1 MKKFTGFLKKAKG
14 FLATKGKDVGQ
25 LAINAA
31 TGNFKGVIK
40 EIGDVLG
47 TDLSEEGKA
56 LSEEFQLKIKEFEV
70 EHDRLMMEDRK
81 SARDMQ
87 KESLKQGGK
96 LSKNFIYY
104 LAAFWSVVGA
114 TFMIF
119 SFFIVVPEGN
129 THLVDTL
136 EGFILG
142 NIVASI
148 IAFFYGGMNKN

>member
-1 MKKFTGFLKKAKG
+1 MKKFNSFLNKAKV
-14 FLATKGKDVGQ
+14 FLASKGKDVGQ

-47 TDLSEEGKA
+47 ADLSPEGHA
-56 LSEEFQLKIKEFEV
+56 LSEEFKLKIKEFEL
-70 EHDRLMMEDRK
+70 EHERLIMEDRN

-87 KESLKQGGK
+87 EEALKQGGS
-96 LSKNFIYY
+96 LAKNFIYY
-104 LAAFWSVVGA
+104 LAAFWSVIGA
-114 TFMIF
+114 TFVIL
-119 SFFIVVPEGN
+119 SFFVVVPEGN

-148 IAFFYGGMNKN
+148 IAFFYGGMNDN

>member
-25 LAINAA
+25 LAISAA

-87 KESLKQGGK
+87 KESLKQNGK
-96 LSKNFIYY
+96 LARNFIYY

-148 IAFFYGGMNKN
+148 IAFFYGGMNQD

>member
-1 MKKFTGFLKKAKG
+1 MKKLNGFLKKAKG

-70 EHDRLMMEDRK
+70 EHERLIMEDRK

-87 KESLKQGGK
+87 KESLKQNGG
-96 LSKNFIYY
+96 LAKNFIYY

-119 SFFIVVPEGN
+119 SFFVVVPEGN

-148 IAFFYGGMNKN
+148 IAFFYGGIKDN